1 MADGQKKSI
10 TIQNFFK
17 DKASILLL
25 ILNIIF
31 LVFSWVYLYMKV
43 KPQEDPI
50 FLHYNIYF
58 GVDLIGN
65 WYLIFLMPAIG
76 LACFFINLVFSYI
89 IYKRSKIISYV
100 ILGITGYIELIIA
113 IASLLIIRQNI

>member
-1 MADGQKKSI
+1 
-10 TIQNFFK
+10 
-17 DKASILLL
+17 
-25 ILNIIF
+25 
-31 LVFSWVYLYMKV
+31 MKV